1 MLFPLWG
8 RAMPQVVACGKCRQQ
23 FEAADFLAGTTVGCP
38 ACGAPLSIPRPMLA
52 AAVPATPAPLSAL
65 RSPLA
70 ASPAW
75 GAQIDDLARY
85 LPPQFRR
92 RDRAVGLAILVIAAA
107 LWLLLVLPALPML
120 LHGVRGPLAQV
131 LGRIGWLSVI
141 FWIGMLISSAGVF
154 EWSFF
159 MNSYKMQVTREWFGD
174 QGARWFLVV
183 LGAFPICAAL
193 GLLAV
198 PQVMSLAARA
208 RHAVQGPVVPRP
220 RSAPLAPPRGAIDG
234 GQAEFAAEPPPTL
247 NVPKPPAAAK
257 GGAPAPA
264 PVLADADVAP
274 AADNARLPG
283 SWRRLEGGLGIK
295 IPASVHLEK
304 ESVVRHG
311 QRIRQEI
318 YGRTVAGKDG
328 IVFAVVVEH
337 EPGKDF
343 PDLAR
348 LVAESRVH
356 ALHHRGEVVAIN
368 GLRLHKSDQVA
379 SATETYNADTYKHR
393 GIRHQYG
400 GPGILVVIDVRSR
413 FAPDHPQV
421 TELAKYVQTLQ
432 PLPPPA
438 KPPPGTIADG
448 TWDGRWRPFP
458 GGLCMLIPAA
468 LEIDEDSL
476 EQPSVNPGQAKQTIR
491 GKTPGGAEFRIT
503 AEYAPGQNFPNHCR
517 NMKSSHSENVDFE
530 PVSIHGMWFLR
541 TGKVIGGQAD
551 VDYQFREGPH
561 HIWLTVKSAG
571 AADDPEFQ
579 SLLAY
584 AETIQRAPAK

>member
-1 MLFPLWG
+1 
-8 RAMPQVVACGKCRQQ
+8 MPQVVVCGKCRQQ

-38 ACGAPLSIPRPMLA
+38 ACGAPLAIPRPMLA
-52 AAVPATPAPLSAL
+52 AAGPATSAPAPYAT
-65 RSPLA
+65 RSP
-70 ASPAW
+70 PAETLRW

-120 LHGVRGPLAQV
+120 LHGVRGHLAQV

-183 LGAFPICAAL
+183 IGAFPICAAL
-193 GLLAV
+193 GLLAL
-198 PQVMSLAARA
+198 PQVMGLAARV
-208 RHAVQGPVVPRP
+208 RHAAIGPVIPRP
-220 RSAPLAPPRGAIDG
+220 RLAPPAPPRGAIEPDNS
-234 GQAEFAAEPPPTL
+234 AFAFEPP
-247 NVPKPPAAAK
+247 VAK

-274 AADNARLPG
+274 ATDDARLPG
-283 SWRRLEGGLGIK
+283 SWHRLEGGLGIK

-318 YGRTVAGKDG
+318 HGRTVAGKDG

-343 PDLAR
+343 PDLAK
-348 LVAESRVH
+348 LVTESRVH

-379 SATETYNADTYKHR
+379 SATETYIADTYKHR

-421 TELAKYVQTLQ
+421 TELVKYVQTLQ
-432 PLPPPA
+432 PLPPSS

-448 TWDGRWRPFP
+448 AWHGRWRPLP

-468 LEIDEDSL
+468 LAIEEDSL
-476 EQPSVNPGQAKQTIR
+476 EQPSVNPGQAKLTIR
-491 GKTPGGAEFRIT
+491 GKTAGGAEFRIT
-503 AEYAPGQNFPNHCR
+503 AEYTPGQNFPNHFR
-517 NMKSSHSENVDFE
+517 NMKSSHSEHVDFE

-551 VDYQFREGPH
+551 VDYQFREGPRG
-561 HIWLTVKSAG
+561 ITMSVKSAG
-571 AADDPEFQ
+571 AANDPEFQ
-579 SLLAY
+579 SLLAH